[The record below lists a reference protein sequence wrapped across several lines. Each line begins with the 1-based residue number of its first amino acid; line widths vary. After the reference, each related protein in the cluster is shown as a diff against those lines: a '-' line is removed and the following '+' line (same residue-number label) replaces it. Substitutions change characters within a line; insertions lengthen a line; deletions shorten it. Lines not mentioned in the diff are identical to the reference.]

1 MKTCKKLIALT
12 LALVLLVAAFS
23 GCEQVYDDPSS
34 EIKDISREDAIAEME
49 AILSR
54 VDVYQEEA
62 PVDLDMVDYSNE
74 ADALADISVFPVT
87 VQGNGEINLEV
98 AADTELSSDAPDDW
112 MNVLARRFNQ
122 ENHEYNG
129 KKVTITVRQITGGE
143 VVTYMRAGLYRPD
156 LYVPSHGAW
165 GKMLDASGI
174 PTVTLCD
181 RLLGNTAGILISDK
195 VYDGFLEKYKEV
207 NMKTVVEATI
217 NHDLTFAYTYP
228 YASST
233 GLNMLT
239 MILAAFD
246 PANPLSETASSKLME
261 YQKTAPP
268 TAHTTAIMRNNAKR
282 GIVNAMAMEEQAYIL
297 NKELESYV
305 YVPVGIRHD
314 HPVFSF
320 SYVSQ
325 EKQEAAQLFIDYCL
339 SDEAQK
345 LGTEKGFNRHED
357 YPGQEPGLDGYGYLA
372 AQKLWKQNKTGGRPV
387 IAVFVTDVSGSM
399 RGQKLASLKDALLR
413 SAQFINSENY
423 LGLIAYS
430 SDVHEMLPIGQ
441 FDAMQR
447 AKFSGAVKQMSANGG
462 TAIYDAT
469 MAATK
474 MLLEKQK
481 EIPDAIPVMFVLSDG
496 HQEGGVNLSRILP
509 IVKALKIPIYT
520 IGFDMLE
527 EDEAEMRKLSQV
539 SGEADLTDAG
549 EKDVVNVLRGL
560 LNSRT

>member
-1 MKTCKKLIALT
+1 MKRIISLT
-12 LALVLLVAAFS
+12 LVIVLVLACLT
-23 GCEQVYDDPSS
+23 GCSQVYDDPSS
-34 EIKDISREDAIAEME
+34 DVKDISRDDAIAEMD

-54 VDVYQEEA
+54 VSVYEEEA

-87 VQGNGEINLEV
+87 VQGNGEINLEI
-98 AADTELSSDAPDDW
+98 AADTELSSEAPDDW
-112 MNVLARRFNQ
+112 MNILAQRFNS
-122 ENHEYNG
+122 EDHEYNG

-143 VVTYMRAGLYRPD
+143 VVTYMRAGLYQPD

-174 PTVTLCD
+174 QTVTLCD

-195 VYDGFLEKYKEV
+195 VYDSFLEKYKEV
-207 NMKTVVEATI
+207 CMKTVVDATI

-246 PANPLSETASSKLME
+246 PANPLSETASQKLLE

-268 TAHTTAIMRNNAKR
+268 TAHTTAIMRNNAKK
-282 GIVNAMAMEEQAYIL
+282 GIVNAMAMEEQAYVL
-297 NKELESYV
+297 NKELADYI

-320 SYVSQ
+320 SYVSK
-325 EKQEAAQLFIDYCL
+325 EKQEAARLFIDYCL
-339 SDEAQK
+339 TEEAQK
-345 LGTEKGFNRHED
+345 LGYEKGFNRHDD
-357 YPGQEPGLDGYGYLA
+357 YKGQDPGLDGLGYLA
-372 AQKLWKQNKTGGRPV
+372 AQKLWKKNKTGGRPV
-387 IAVFVTDVSGSM
+387 IAVFVTDISGSM
-399 RGQKLASLKDALLR
+399 RGNKIASLQDALLR
-413 SAQFINSENY
+413 SAQFIDSENY

-430 SDVHEMLPIGQ
+430 DDVHVMLPIGQ
-441 FDAMQR
+441 FDSMQR
-447 AKFSGAVKQMSANGG
+447 AKFSGAVKQLGANGG

-469 MAATK
+469 MAAMK
-474 MLLEKQK
+474 MLLDKQK

-509 IVKALKIPIYT
+509 IVKAVKIPIYT
-520 IGFDMLE
+520 IGFEMWE
-527 EDEAEMRKLSQV
+527 EDEAEMKKLSQV
-539 SGEADLTDAG
+539 SGEAELTDAG
-549 EKDVVNVLRGL
+549 DKDIVNVLRGL

>member
-1 MKTCKKLIALT
+1 MKRIIS
-12 LALVLLVAAFS
+12 LVLIFALMLPVFA

-34 EIKDISREDAIAEME
+34 DVKEISRDDAIEEMD
-49 AILSR
+49 AILSQ
-54 VDVYQEEA
+54 VNVIQQDA
-62 PVDLDMVDYSNE
+62 PVDLDMVDYSDE
-74 ADALADISVFPVT
+74 ADALSDISVYPIT
-87 VQGNGEINLEV
+87 VQGNGAINIEI
-98 AADTELSSDAPDDW
+98 AADTELSSEAPDDW
-112 MNVLARRFNQ
+112 MNVLAKKFNQ
-122 ENHEYNG
+122 EDHQYNG

-143 VVTYMRAGLYRPD
+143 VVTYMRAGLYQPD

-174 PTVTLCD
+174 PTITLCD

-195 VYDGFLEKYKEV
+195 VYDSFIAKYKEAT
-207 NMKTVVEATI
+207 MKTVVEATI
-217 NHDLTFAYTYP
+217 NGDLTFAYTYP

-246 PANPLSETASSKLME
+246 PENPLSETAASKLME

-282 GIVNAMAMEEQAYIL
+282 GIVNAMAMEEQAYVL
-297 NKELESYV
+297 NKELENYV

-314 HPVFSF
+314 HPVFTF
-320 SYVSQ
+320 SYVSK

-357 YPGQEPGLDGYGYLA
+357 YKGQDPGLDGMGYLA

-399 RGQKLASLKDALLR
+399 RGTKLATLQDALVR
-413 SAQFINSENY
+413 SAQFISSENY
-423 LGLIAYS
+423 LGLIAFS
-430 SDVHEMLPIGQ
+430 TDVYEMLPIAQ
-441 FDAMQR
+441 FDSMQR
-447 AKFSGAVKQMSANGG
+447 AKFSGAVKQLRADGG
-462 TAIYDAT
+462 TAIYNAT
-469 MAATK
+469 MVATK

-481 EIPDAIPVMFVLSDG
+481 EIPDAIPVMFILSDG
-496 HQEGGVNLSRILP
+496 QQQGGVKLNRILP
-509 IVKALKIPIYT
+509 IVKALNIPIYT
-520 IGFDMLE
+520 IGFEMQS
-527 EDEAEMRKLSQV
+527 EDEEEMRKLSQV

>member
-1 MKTCKKLIALT
+1 MKRIIS
-12 LALVLLVAAFS
+12 LVLVFVLLASAFA
-23 GCEQVYDDPSS
+23 GCREVYDDPASDVK
-34 EIKDISREDAIAEME
+34 EISRDDAIEEMN

-54 VDVYQEEA
+54 VDVYNEDA
-62 PVDLDMVDYSNE
+62 PIDLDMVDYSDE
-74 ADALADISVFPVT
+74 ADALADISVFPIT
-87 VQGNGEINLEV
+87 VQGNGTINIEI
-98 AADTELSSDAPDDW
+98 AADTELSSESPDDW
-112 MNVLARRFNQ
+112 MNVLAKKFNR

-129 KKVTITVRQITGGE
+129 KKVTVTVRQITGGE
-143 VVTYMRAGLYRPD
+143 VVTYMRAGLYQPD

-174 PTVTLCD
+174 QTVTLCD

-195 VYDGFLEKYKEV
+195 VYDGFIEKYKEV
-207 NMKTVVEATI
+207 TMKTVVEATI
-217 NHDLTFAYTYP
+217 NGDLTFAYTYP

-246 PANPLSETASSKLME
+246 PENPLSETASAKLME

-282 GIVNAMAMEEQAYIL
+282 GIVNAMAMEEQAYVL
-297 NKELESYV
+297 NKELENYV
-305 YVPVGIRHD
+305 YIPVGIRHD
-314 HPVFSF
+314 HPVFTF
-320 SYVSQ
+320 TYVDA
-325 EKQEAAQLFIDYCL
+325 EKQEAAKLFINYCL
-339 SDEAQK
+339 TDEAQK

-357 YPGQEPGLDGYGYLA
+357 YEGQDPGLDGMGYLA

-399 RGQKLASLKDALLR
+399 RGNKIASLKDALVR
-413 SAQFINSENY
+413 SAQFISSENY
-423 LGLIAYS
+423 LGLVTYS
-430 SDVHEMLPIGQ
+430 TDVHVMLPIEQ

-469 MAATK
+469 MAAAK
-474 MLLEKQK
+474 MLLDKQK

-520 IGFDMLE
+520 IGFDMTE
-527 EDEAEMRKLSQV
+527 EDEEEMRKLSQV

>member
-1 MKTCKKLIALT
+1 MKSIISLT
-12 LALVLLVAAFS
+12 LVIVLVLACFA
-23 GCEQVYDDPSS
+23 GCSQVYDDPSS
-34 EIKDISREDAIAEME
+34 DVKDISRDDAIAEMD

-54 VDVYQEEA
+54 VSVYEEEA

-87 VQGNGEINLEV
+87 VQGNGEINLEI
-98 AADTELSSDAPDDW
+98 AADTELSSEAPDDW
-112 MNVLARRFNQ
+112 MNILAQRFNR
-122 ENHEYNG
+122 EDHEYNG

-143 VVTYMRAGLYRPD
+143 VVTYMRAGLYQPD

-174 PTVTLCD
+174 QTVTLCD

-195 VYDGFLEKYKEV
+195 VYDSFLEKYKEV
-207 NMKTVVEATI
+207 SMKTVVDATI

-246 PANPLSETASSKLME
+246 PANPLSETASQKLLE

-268 TAHTTAIMRNNAKR
+268 TAHTTAIMRNNAKK
-282 GIVNAMAMEEQAYIL
+282 GIVNAMAMEEQAYVL
-297 NKELESYV
+297 NKELADYI

-320 SYVSQ
+320 SYVSK
-325 EKQEAAQLFIDYCL
+325 EKQEAARLFIDYCL
-339 SDEAQK
+339 TEDAQK
-345 LGTEKGFNRHED
+345 LGYEKGFNRHDD
-357 YPGQEPGLDGYGYLA
+357 YKGQDPGLDGLGYLA
-372 AQKLWKQNKTGGRPV
+372 AQKLWKKNKTGGRPV
-387 IAVFVTDVSGSM
+387 IAVFVTDISGSM
-399 RGQKLASLKDALLR
+399 RGNKIASLQDALLR
-413 SAQFINSENY
+413 SAQFIDSENY

-430 SDVHEMLPIGQ
+430 DDVHVMLPIGQ
-441 FDAMQR
+441 FDSMQR
-447 AKFSGAVKQMSANGG
+447 AKFSGAVKQLSANGR

-469 MAATK
+469 MAAMK
-474 MLLEKQK
+474 MLLDKQK

-509 IVKALKIPIYT
+509 IVKAVKIPIYT
-520 IGFDMLE
+520 IGFEMWE
-527 EDEAEMRKLSQV
+527 EDEAEMKKLSQV
-539 SGEADLTDAG
+539 SGEAELTDAG
-549 EKDVVNVLRGL
+549 DKDVVNVLRGL

>member
-1 MKTCKKLIALT
+1 MRRIIAF
-12 LALVLLVAAFS
+12 ALVCILLVSAFA
-23 GCEQVYDDPSS
+23 GCQKVYDDPSS
-34 EIKDISREDAIAEME
+34 DVKEISRDDAIAEMD

-54 VDVYQEEA
+54 VNVYTEDA
-62 PVDLDMVDYSNE
+62 PVDLDMVDYSDE

-87 VQGNGEINLEV
+87 VQGSGAINIEI

-112 MNVLARRFNQ
+112 MNVLAKKFNQ

-174 PTVTLCD
+174 QTITLCE

-195 VYDGFLEKYKEV
+195 VYDSFIEKYKEV
-207 NMKTVVEATI
+207 SMKTVVEATI
-217 NHDLTFAYTYP
+217 NKDLTFAYTYP

-246 PANPLSETASSKLME
+246 PENPLSETASAKLME

-282 GIVNAMAMEEQAYIL
+282 GIVNAMAMEEQAYVL
-297 NKELESYV
+297 NKELADYV

-314 HPVFSF
+314 HPVFTF
-320 SYVSQ
+320 SYVDQ

-339 SDEAQK
+339 TEDAQK
-345 LGTEKGFNRHED
+345 LGYEKGFNRHED
-357 YPGQEPGLDGYGYLA
+357 YKGQDPGLDGMGYLA

-399 RGQKLASLKDALLR
+399 RGQKIASLQDALVR
-413 SAQFINSENY
+413 SAQFISSENY
-423 LGLIAYS
+423 LGLISYS
-430 SDVHEMLPIGQ
+430 TDVHVLLPIAQ

-520 IGFDMLE
+520 IGFDMMSDDME
-527 EDEAEMRKLSQV
+527 EMRKLSQV

>member
-1 MKTCKKLIALT
+1 MKKIISLSLVF
-12 LALVLLVAAFS
+12 VLLLSCFV
-23 GCEQVYDDPSS
+23 GCSDVYDDPSS
-34 EIKDISREDAIAEME
+34 DVKEISRDDAIEEMD
-49 AILSR
+49 AILSQ
-54 VDVYQEEA
+54 VNVIQQEA
-62 PVDLDMVDYSNE
+62 PVDLDMVDYSDE
-74 ADALADISVFPVT
+74 ADALSDISVYPIT
-87 VQGNGEINLEV
+87 VQGNGAINIEI
-98 AADTELSSDAPDDW
+98 AADTELSSEAPDDW
-112 MNVLARRFNQ
+112 MNVLAKKFNQ
-122 ENHEYNG
+122 EDHQYNG

-143 VVTYMRAGLYRPD
+143 VVTYMRAGLYQPD

-174 PTVTLCD
+174 PTITLCD

-195 VYDGFLEKYKEV
+195 VYDSFIAKYKEAT
-207 NMKTVVEATI
+207 MKTVVEATI
-217 NHDLTFAYTYP
+217 NGDLTFAYTYP

-246 PANPLSETASSKLME
+246 PENPLSETAASKLME
-261 YQKTAPP
+261 YQRTAPP

-282 GIVNAMAMEEQAYIL
+282 GIVNAMAMEEQAYVL
-297 NKELESYV
+297 NKELENYV

-314 HPVFSF
+314 HPVFTF
-320 SYVSQ
+320 SYVSK

-357 YPGQEPGLDGYGYLA
+357 YKGQDPGLDGMGYLA

-399 RGQKLASLKDALLR
+399 RGTKLATLQDALVR
-413 SAQFINSENY
+413 SAQFISSENY
-423 LGLIAYS
+423 LGLIAFS
-430 SDVHEMLPIGQ
+430 TDVYEMLPIAQ
-441 FDAMQR
+441 FDSMQR
-447 AKFSGAVKQMSANGG
+447 AKFSGAVKQLRADGG
-462 TAIYDAT
+462 TAIYNAT
-469 MAATK
+469 MVATK

-481 EIPDAIPVMFVLSDG
+481 EIPDAIPVMFILSDG
-496 HQEGGVNLSRILP
+496 QQQGGVKLNRILP
-509 IVKALKIPIYT
+509 IVKALNIPIYT
-520 IGFDMLE
+520 IGFEMQSADE
-527 EDEAEMRKLSQV
+527 EEMRKLSQV

>member
-1 MKTCKKLIALT
+1 MKKIISLALAAILLIACF
-12 LALVLLVAAFS
+12 A
-23 GCEQVYDDPSS
+23 GCTQVYDDPSS
-34 EIKDISREDAIAEME
+34 DVKDISRDDAIAEMD

-54 VDVYQEEA
+54 VRTYQEEA

-87 VQGNGEINLEV
+87 VLGNGEINLEI

-112 MNVLARRFNQ
+112 MNVLAQRFNR
-122 ENHEYNG
+122 EDHRYNG

-143 VVTYMRAGLYRPD
+143 VVTYMRAGLYQPD

-174 PTVTLCD
+174 QTVTLCD

-195 VYDGFLEKYKEV
+195 VYDSFIQKYKEV
-207 NMKTVVEATI
+207 SMKTVVDATI

-246 PANPLSETASSKLME
+246 PANPLSETASAKLME

-268 TAHTTAIMRNNAKR
+268 TAHTTAIMRNNAKK
-282 GIVNAMAMEEQAYIL
+282 GIVNAMAMEEQAYVL
-297 NKELESYV
+297 NKELADYI

-320 SYVSQ
+320 SYVSK

-339 SDEAQK
+339 TEEAQK
-345 LGTEKGFNRHED
+345 LGYEKGFNRHDD
-357 YPGQEPGLDGYGYLA
+357 YKGQDPGLDGLGYLA
-372 AQKLWKQNKTGGRPV
+372 AQKLWKKNKTGGRPV

-399 RGQKLASLKDALLR
+399 RGNKIASLQDALLR
-413 SAQFINSENY
+413 SAQFIDSENY

-430 SDVHEMLPIGQ
+430 DDIHVMLPIEQ
-441 FDAMQR
+441 FDSMQR
-447 AKFSGAVKQMSANGG
+447 AKFSGAVKQLSANGG

-469 MAATK
+469 MAAMK

-481 EIPDAIPVMFVLSDG
+481 ELPDAIPVMFVLSDG

-509 IVKALKIPIYT
+509 IVKAMKIPIYT
-520 IGFDMLE
+520 IGFEMLD
-527 EDEAEMRKLSQV
+527 EDEDEMKKLSQV
-539 SGEADLTDAG
+539 SGEAELTDAG
-549 EKDVVNVLRGL
+549 DKDVVNVLRGL

>member
-1 MKTCKKLIALT
+1 MKSIISLT
-12 LALVLLVAAFS
+12 LVIVLVLACFA
-23 GCEQVYDDPSS
+23 GCSQVYDDPSS
-34 EIKDISREDAIAEME
+34 DVKDISRDDAIAEMD

-54 VDVYQEEA
+54 VSVYEEEA

-87 VQGNGEINLEV
+87 VQGNGEINLEI
-98 AADTELSSDAPDDW
+98 AADTELSSEAPDDW
-112 MNVLARRFNQ
+112 MNILAQRFNR
-122 ENHEYNG
+122 EDHEYNG

-143 VVTYMRAGLYRPD
+143 VVTYMRAGLYQPD

-174 PTVTLCD
+174 QTVTLCD

-195 VYDGFLEKYKEV
+195 VYDSFLEKYKEV
-207 NMKTVVEATI
+207 SMKTVVDATI

-246 PANPLSETASSKLME
+246 PANPLSETASEKLLE

-268 TAHTTAIMRNNAKR
+268 TAHTTAIMRNNAKK
-282 GIVNAMAMEEQAYIL
+282 GIVNAMAMEEQAYVL
-297 NKELESYV
+297 NKELADYI

-320 SYVSQ
+320 SYVSK
-325 EKQEAAQLFIDYCL
+325 EKQEAARLFIDYCL
-339 SDEAQK
+339 TEDAQK
-345 LGTEKGFNRHED
+345 LGYEKGFNRHDD
-357 YPGQEPGLDGYGYLA
+357 YKGQDPGLDGLGYLA
-372 AQKLWKQNKTGGRPV
+372 AQKLWKKNKTGGRPV
-387 IAVFVTDVSGSM
+387 IAVFVTDISGSM
-399 RGQKLASLKDALLR
+399 RGNKIASLQDALLR
-413 SAQFINSENY
+413 SAQFIDSENY

-430 SDVHEMLPIGQ
+430 DDVHVMLPIGQ
-441 FDAMQR
+441 FDSMQR
-447 AKFSGAVKQMSANGG
+447 AKFSGAVKQLSANGR

-469 MAATK
+469 MAAMK
-474 MLLEKQK
+474 MLLDKQK

-509 IVKALKIPIYT
+509 IVKAVKIPIYT
-520 IGFDMLE
+520 IGFEMWE
-527 EDEAEMRKLSQV
+527 EDEAEMKKLSQV
-539 SGEADLTDAG
+539 SGEAELTDAG
-549 EKDVVNVLRGL
+549 DKDVVNVLRGL

>member
-1 MKTCKKLIALT
+1 MRRIIA
-12 LALVLLVAAFS
+12 LALVCILLVSVFA
-23 GCEQVYDDPSS
+23 GCQKVYDDPSS
-34 EIKDISREDAIAEME
+34 DVKEISRDDAIAEMD

-54 VDVYQEEA
+54 VNVYTEDA
-62 PVDLDMVDYSNE
+62 PVDLDMVDYSDE

-87 VQGNGEINLEV
+87 VQGNGAINIEIAV
-98 AADTELSSDAPDDW
+98 DTELSSDAPDDW
-112 MNVLARRFNQ
+112 MNILAKKFNQ

-174 PTVTLCD
+174 QTITLCE

-195 VYDGFLEKYKEV
+195 VYDSFIEKYKEV
-207 NMKTVVEATI
+207 SMKTVVEATI
-217 NHDLTFAYTYP
+217 NKDLTFAYTYP

-246 PANPLSETASSKLME
+246 PENPLSETASAKLME

-268 TAHTTAIMRNNAKR
+268 TAHTTTIMRNNAKR
-282 GIVNAMAMEEQAYIL
+282 GIVNAMAMEEQAYVL
-297 NKELESYV
+297 NKELADYV

-314 HPVFSF
+314 HPVFTF

-339 SDEAQK
+339 TDDAQK
-345 LGTEKGFNRHED
+345 LGYEKGFNRHED
-357 YPGQEPGLDGYGYLA
+357 YKGQDPGLDGMGYLA

-399 RGQKLASLKDALLR
+399 RGQKIASLQDALVR
-413 SAQFINSENY
+413 SAQFISSENY
-423 LGLIAYS
+423 LGLISYS
-430 SDVHEMLPIGQ
+430 TDVHVLLPIEQ

-509 IVKALKIPIYT
+509 IVKSLKIPIYT
-520 IGFDMLE
+520 IGFDMLDDDME
-527 EDEAEMRKLSQV
+527 EMRKLSQV

>member
-1 MKTCKKLIALT
+1 MKKIISLSLVF
-12 LALVLLVAAFS
+12 VLLLSCFV
-23 GCEQVYDDPSS
+23 GCSDVYDDPSS
-34 EIKDISREDAIAEME
+34 DVKEISRDDAIEEMD
-49 AILSR
+49 AILSQ
-54 VDVYQEEA
+54 VNVIQQEA
-62 PVDLDMVDYSNE
+62 PVDLDMVDYSDE
-74 ADALADISVFPVT
+74 ADALSDISVYPIT
-87 VQGNGEINLEV
+87 VQGNGAINIEI
-98 AADTELSSDAPDDW
+98 AADTELSSEAPDDW
-112 MNVLARRFNQ
+112 MNVLAKKFNQ
-122 ENHEYNG
+122 EDHQYNG

-143 VVTYMRAGLYRPD
+143 VVTYMRAGLYQPD

-174 PTVTLCD
+174 PTITLCD

-195 VYDGFLEKYKEV
+195 VYDSFIAKYKEAT
-207 NMKTVVEATI
+207 MKTVVEATI
-217 NHDLTFAYTYP
+217 NGDLTFAYTYP

-246 PANPLSETASSKLME
+246 PENPLSETAASKLME

-282 GIVNAMAMEEQAYIL
+282 GIVNAMAMEEQAYVL
-297 NKELESYV
+297 NKELENYV

-314 HPVFSF
+314 HPVFTF
-320 SYVSQ
+320 SYVSK

-357 YPGQEPGLDGYGYLA
+357 YKGQDPGLDGMGYLA

-399 RGQKLASLKDALLR
+399 RGTKLATLQDALVR
-413 SAQFINSENY
+413 SAQFISSENY
-423 LGLIAYS
+423 LGLIAFS
-430 SDVHEMLPIGQ
+430 TDVYEMLPIAQ
-441 FDAMQR
+441 FDSMQR
-447 AKFSGAVKQMSANGG
+447 AKFSGAVKQLRADGG
-462 TAIYDAT
+462 TAIYNAT
-469 MAATK
+469 MVATK

-481 EIPDAIPVMFVLSDG
+481 EIPDAIPVMFILSDG
-496 HQEGGVNLSRILP
+496 QQQGGVKLNRILP
-509 IVKALKIPIYT
+509 IVKALNIPIYT
-520 IGFDMLE
+520 IGFEMQS
-527 EDEAEMRKLSQV
+527 EDEEEMRKLSQV

>member
-1 MKTCKKLIALT
+1 MKKLIS
-12 LALVLLVAAFS
+12 LALVFVLLLSCLV
-23 GCEQVYDDPSS
+23 GCQDVYDDPSS
-34 EIKDISREDAIAEME
+34 DVKEISRDDAIQEME

-54 VDVYQEEA
+54 VNVYNEDA
-62 PVDLDMVDYSNE
+62 PVDLDMVDYSDE
-74 ADALADISVFPVT
+74 ADALADISVYPIT
-87 VQGNGEINLEV
+87 VQGNGAINIEI

-112 MNVLARRFNQ
+112 MNILAKKFNQ

-143 VVTYMRAGLYRPD
+143 VVTYMRAGLYQPD

-165 GKMLDASGI
+165 GKMLDASGFQTI
-174 PTVTLCD
+174 TLCE
-181 RLLGNTAGILISDK
+181 RLLGNTAGILISNK
-195 VYDGFLEKYKEV
+195 VYDDFIAKYKEV
-207 NMKTVVEATI
+207 TMKTVVEATI
-217 NHDLTFAYTYP
+217 NKDLTFAYTYP

-246 PANPLSETASSKLME
+246 PENPLSETAANKLME

-282 GIVNAMAMEEQAYIL
+282 GIVNAMAMEEQAYVL
-297 NKELESYV
+297 NKELQDYV

-314 HPVFSF
+314 HPVITF

-325 EKQEAAQLFIDYCL
+325 EKQEAAKLFIDYCL
-339 SDEAQK
+339 TDDAQK

-357 YPGQEPGLDGYGYLA
+357 YKGQDPGLDGMGYLA
-372 AQKLWKQNKTGGRPV
+372 AQKLWKKNKTGGRPV

-399 RGQKLASLKDALLR
+399 RGTKIATLQDALVR
-413 SAQFINSENY
+413 SAQFISSDNY
-423 LGLIAYS
+423 LGLISYS
-430 SDVHEMLPIGQ
+430 SDIHVLLPIDK
-441 FDAMQR
+441 FDSMQR
-447 AKFSGAVKQMSANGG
+447 AKFSGAVKQMNANGG

-474 MLLEKQK
+474 LLLEKQK

-496 HQEGGVNLSRILP
+496 HQEGGVNLDRILP
-509 IVKALKIPIYT
+509 IVKSLKIPIYT
-520 IGFDMLE
+520 IGFGME
-527 EDEAEMRKLSQV
+527 SEDEEEMRKLSQV

>member
-1 MKTCKKLIALT
+1 MKKIIS
-12 LALVLLVAAFS
+12 LALAFILLVSVFA
-23 GCEQVYDDPSS
+23 GCQKVYDDPASDVK
-34 EIKDISREDAIAEME
+34 EISREDAIEEMN
-49 AILSR
+49 AILSK
-54 VDVYQEEA
+54 VNVYQENA
-62 PVDLDMVDYSNE
+62 PVDLDMVDYSDE
-74 ADALADISVFPVT
+74 ADALADISVFPIT
-87 VQGNGEINLEV
+87 VQGDGAINIEI

-112 MNVLARRFNQ
+112 MNVLAKKFNK
-122 ENHEYNG
+122 EDHKYNG

-143 VVTYMRAGLYRPD
+143 VVTYMRAGLYQPD

-174 PTVTLCD
+174 QTITLCD

-195 VYDGFLEKYKEV
+195 VYDGFIQEYKEV
-207 NMKTVVEATI
+207 SMKTVVEATI
-217 NHDLTFAYTYP
+217 NGDLTFAYTYP

-246 PANPLSETASSKLME
+246 PENPLSETASAKLME

-282 GIVNAMAMEEQAYIL
+282 GIVNAMAMEEQAYVL
-297 NKELESYV
+297 NKELADYI

-314 HPVFSF
+314 HPVFTF

-339 SDEAQK
+339 TDEAQK

-357 YPGQEPGLDGYGYLA
+357 YKGQDPGLDGMGYLA

-399 RGQKLASLKDALLR
+399 RGQKIASLQDALVR
-413 SAQFINSENY
+413 SAQFISSENY
-423 LGLIAYS
+423 LGLITYS
-430 SDVHEMLPIGQ
+430 TDVHVMLPIEQ

-474 MLLEKQK
+474 MLLDKQQ

-520 IGFDMLE
+520 IGFDMMDDDME
-527 EDEAEMRKLSQV
+527 EMRKLSQV

>member
-1 MKTCKKLIALT
+1 MKSIISLT
-12 LALVLLVAAFS
+12 LVIVLVLACFA
-23 GCEQVYDDPSS
+23 GCSQVYDDPSS
-34 EIKDISREDAIAEME
+34 DVKDISRDDAIAEMD

-54 VDVYQEEA
+54 VSVYEEEA

-87 VQGNGEINLEV
+87 VRGNGEINLEI
-98 AADTELSSDAPDDW
+98 AADTELSSEAPDDW
-112 MNVLARRFNQ
+112 MNILAQRFNR
-122 ENHEYNG
+122 EDHEYNG

-143 VVTYMRAGLYRPD
+143 VVTYMRAGLYQPD

-174 PTVTLCD
+174 QTVTLCD

-195 VYDGFLEKYKEV
+195 VYDSFLEKYKEV
-207 NMKTVVEATI
+207 SMKTVVDATI

-246 PANPLSETASSKLME
+246 PANPLSETASQKLLE

-268 TAHTTAIMRNNAKR
+268 TAHTTAIMRNNAKK
-282 GIVNAMAMEEQAYIL
+282 GIVNAMAMEEQAYVL
-297 NKELESYV
+297 NKELADYI

-320 SYVSQ
+320 SYVSK
-325 EKQEAAQLFIDYCL
+325 EKQEAARLFIDYCL
-339 SDEAQK
+339 TEEAQK
-345 LGTEKGFNRHED
+345 LGYEKGFNRHDD
-357 YPGQEPGLDGYGYLA
+357 YKGQDPGLDGLGYLA
-372 AQKLWKQNKTGGRPV
+372 AQKLWKKNKTGGRPV
-387 IAVFVTDVSGSM
+387 IAVFVTDISGSM
-399 RGQKLASLKDALLR
+399 RGNKIASLQDALLR
-413 SAQFINSENY
+413 SAQFIDSENY

-430 SDVHEMLPIGQ
+430 DDVHVMLPIGQ
-441 FDAMQR
+441 FDSMQR
-447 AKFSGAVKQMSANGG
+447 AKFSGAVKQLSANGR

-469 MAATK
+469 MAAMK
-474 MLLEKQK
+474 MLLDKQK

-509 IVKALKIPIYT
+509 IVKAVKIPIYT
-520 IGFDMLE
+520 IGFEMWE
-527 EDEAEMRKLSQV
+527 EDEAEMKKLSQV
-539 SGEADLTDAG
+539 SGEAELTDAG
-549 EKDVVNVLRGL
+549 DKDVVNVLRGL

>member
-1 MKTCKKLIALT
+1 MKKIIAFSLVF
-12 LALVLLVAAFS
+12 VLLLSALA
-23 GCEQVYDDPSS
+23 GCNQVYDDPSS
-34 EIKDISREDAIAEME
+34 DVKEISRDDAIEEME
-49 AILSR
+49 AIVSR
-54 VDVYQEEA
+54 VNVYHEDA
-62 PVDLDMVDYSNE
+62 PIDLDMVDYSDE
-74 ADALADISVFPVT
+74 ADALADISVFPIT
-87 VQGNGEINLEV
+87 VQGNGEINIEV

-112 MNVLARRFNQ
+112 MNVLAKRFNQ
-122 ENHEYNG
+122 EGHEYNG
-129 KKVTITVRQITGGE
+129 KTVSITVRQITGGE
-143 VVTYMRAGLYRPD
+143 VVTYMRAGQYQPE

-174 PTVTLCD
+174 QTITLCD
-181 RLLGNTAGILISDK
+181 RLLGNTAGILISNK
-195 VYDGFLEKYKEV
+195 VYDGFIEKYKEA

-217 NHDLTFAYTYP
+217 NGDLTFAYTYP

-246 PANPLSETASSKLME
+246 PANPLSETASGKLME

-282 GIVNAMAMEEQAYIL
+282 GIVNAMAMEEQAYVL
-297 NKELESYV
+297 NEELKDYV
-305 YVPVGIRHD
+305 YIPVGIRHD
-314 HPVFSF
+314 HPVFTF

-325 EKQEAAQLFIDYCL
+325 EKQEAARLFIDYCL
-339 SDEAQK
+339 SDDAQK

-357 YPGQEPGLDGYGYLA
+357 YQGQDPGLDGMGYLA

-399 RGQKLASLKDALLR
+399 RGQKLASLQDALVR
-413 SAQFINSENY
+413 SAQFISADNY
-423 LGLIAYS
+423 LGLVSFS
-430 SDVHEMLPIGQ
+430 SDVYEMLPIAQ
-441 FDAMQR
+441 FDATQR
-447 AKFSGAVKQMSANGG
+447 AKFSGAVKQLRADGG

-469 MAATK
+469 MVAAK

-496 HQEGGVNLSRILP
+496 QQQGGVNLSRILP
-509 IVKALKIPIYT
+509 IVKSLKIPIYT
-520 IGFDMLE
+520 IGFEMFE
-527 EDEAEMRKLSQV
+527 EDMEEMRKLSQV

>member
-1 MKTCKKLIALT
+1 MKRIISLT
-12 LALVLLVAAFS
+12 LVIVLVLACFA
-23 GCEQVYDDPSS
+23 GCSQVYDDPSS
-34 EIKDISREDAIAEME
+34 DIKDISRDDAIAEMD

-54 VDVYQEEA
+54 VSVYEEEA

-87 VQGNGEINLEV
+87 VRGNGEINLEI
-98 AADTELSSDAPDDW
+98 AADTELSSEAPDDW
-112 MNVLARRFNQ
+112 MNILAQRFNS
-122 ENHEYNG
+122 EDHEYNG

-143 VVTYMRAGLYRPD
+143 VVTYMRAGLYQPD

-174 PTVTLCD
+174 QTVTLCD

-195 VYDGFLEKYKEV
+195 VYDSFLEKYKEV
-207 NMKTVVEATI
+207 SMKTVVDATI

-246 PANPLSETASSKLME
+246 PANPLSETASEKLLE

-268 TAHTTAIMRNNAKR
+268 TAHTTAIMRNNAKK
-282 GIVNAMAMEEQAYIL
+282 GIVNAMAMEEQAYVL
-297 NKELESYV
+297 NKELADYI

-320 SYVSQ
+320 SYVSK
-325 EKQEAAQLFIDYCL
+325 EKQEAARLFIDYCL
-339 SDEAQK
+339 TEEAQK
-345 LGTEKGFNRHED
+345 LGYEKGFNRHDD
-357 YPGQEPGLDGYGYLA
+357 YKGQDPGLDGLGYLA
-372 AQKLWKQNKTGGRPV
+372 AQKLWKKNKTGGRPV
-387 IAVFVTDVSGSM
+387 IAVFVTDISGSM
-399 RGQKLASLKDALLR
+399 RGNKIASLQDALLR
-413 SAQFINSENY
+413 SAQFVDSENY

-430 SDVHEMLPIGQ
+430 DDVHVMLPIGQ
-441 FDAMQR
+441 FDSMQR
-447 AKFSGAVKQMSANGG
+447 AKFSGAVKQLSANGR

-469 MAATK
+469 MAAMK
-474 MLLEKQK
+474 MLLDKQK

-509 IVKALKIPIYT
+509 IVKAVKIPIYT
-520 IGFDMLE
+520 IGFEMWE
-527 EDEAEMRKLSQV
+527 EDEAEMKKLSQV
-539 SGEADLTDAG
+539 SGEAELTDAG
-549 EKDVVNVLRGL
+549 DKDIVNVLRGL

>member
-1 MKTCKKLIALT
+1 MKKIISLSLVF
-12 LALVLLVAAFS
+12 VLLLSCFV
-23 GCEQVYDDPSS
+23 GCSDVYDDPSS
-34 EIKDISREDAIAEME
+34 DVKEISRDDAIEEMD
-49 AILSR
+49 AILSQ
-54 VDVYQEEA
+54 VNVIQQDA
-62 PVDLDMVDYSNE
+62 PVDLDMVDYSDE
-74 ADALADISVFPVT
+74 ADALSDISVYPIT
-87 VQGNGEINLEV
+87 VQGNGAINIEI
-98 AADTELSSDAPDDW
+98 AADTELSSEAPDDW
-112 MNVLARRFNQ
+112 MNVLAKKFNQ
-122 ENHEYNG
+122 EDHQYNG

-143 VVTYMRAGLYRPD
+143 VVTYMRAGLYQPD

-174 PTVTLCD
+174 PTITLCD

-195 VYDGFLEKYKEV
+195 VYDSFIAKYKEAT
-207 NMKTVVEATI
+207 MKTVVEATI
-217 NHDLTFAYTYP
+217 NGDLTFAYTYP

-246 PANPLSETASSKLME
+246 PENPLSETAANKLME

-282 GIVNAMAMEEQAYIL
+282 GIVNAMAMEEQAYVL
-297 NKELESYV
+297 NKELENYV

-314 HPVFSF
+314 HPVFTF
-320 SYVSQ
+320 SYVSK

-357 YPGQEPGLDGYGYLA
+357 YKGQDPGLDGMGYLA

-399 RGQKLASLKDALLR
+399 RGTKLATLQDALVR
-413 SAQFINSENY
+413 SAQFISSENY
-423 LGLIAYS
+423 LGLIAFS
-430 SDVHEMLPIGQ
+430 TDVYEMLPIAQ
-441 FDAMQR
+441 FDSMQR
-447 AKFSGAVKQMSANGG
+447 AKFSGAVKQLRADGG
-462 TAIYDAT
+462 TAIYNAT
-469 MAATK
+469 MVATK

-481 EIPDAIPVMFVLSDG
+481 EIPDAIPVMFILSDG
-496 HQEGGVNLSRILP
+496 QQQGGVKLNRILP
-509 IVKALKIPIYT
+509 IVKALNIPIYT
-520 IGFDMLE
+520 IGFEMQS
-527 EDEAEMRKLSQV
+527 EDEEEMRKLSQV

>member
-1 MKTCKKLIALT
+1 MKKLIS
-12 LALVLLVAAFS
+12 LALVFVLLMSLA
-23 GCEQVYDDPSS
+23 GCMNVYDDPADDVK
-34 EIKDISREDAIAEME
+34 EISRDDAIEEME
-49 AILSR
+49 AILSK
-54 VDVYQEEA
+54 VHVYQEDA

-74 ADALADISVFPVT
+74 ADALADISVFPIT
-87 VQGNGEINLEV
+87 VQGNGEINIEI

-112 MNVLARRFNQ
+112 MNVLAKKFNQ

-129 KKVTITVRQITGGE
+129 KKVSVTVRQITGGE
-143 VVTYMRAGLYRPD
+143 VVTYMRAGLYQPD

-165 GKMLDASGI
+165 GKMLEASGI
-174 PTVTLCD
+174 PTITLCD

-195 VYDGFLEKYKEV
+195 VYDGFIEKYKEAT
-207 NMKTVVEATI
+207 MKTVVEATI
-217 NHDLTFAYTYP
+217 NGDLTFAYTYP

-246 PANPLSETASSKLME
+246 PENPLSETASSKLME

-282 GIVNAMAMEEQAYIL
+282 GIVNAMAMEEQAYVL
-297 NKELESYV
+297 NDELKNYV
-305 YVPVGIRHD
+305 YIPVGIRHD
-314 HPVFSF
+314 HPVFTF

-339 SDEAQK
+339 TDDAQK

-357 YPGQEPGLDGYGYLA
+357 YKGQDPGLDGMGYLA

-399 RGQKLASLKDALLR
+399 RGNKLASLQDALVR
-413 SAQFINSENY
+413 SAQFISADNY
-423 LGLIAYS
+423 LGLVAFS
-430 SDVHEMLPIGQ
+430 TDVYEMLPIGQ
-441 FDAMQR
+441 FDATQR
-447 AKFSGAVKQMSANGG
+447 AKFSGAVKQLRADGG

-469 MAATK
+469 MVATK
-474 MLLEKQK
+474 MLLEKQQ
-481 EIPDAIPVMFVLSDG
+481 ELPDAIPVMFILSDG
-496 HQEGGVNLSRILP
+496 QQQGGVNLNRVLP

-520 IGFDMLE
+520 IGFEMLDDDME
-527 EDEAEMRKLSQV
+527 EMRKLSQV

>member
-1 MKTCKKLIALT
+1 MRRIIA
-12 LALVLLVAAFS
+12 LALVCILLVSVFA
-23 GCEQVYDDPSS
+23 GCQKVYDDPSS
-34 EIKDISREDAIAEME
+34 DVKEISRDDAIAEMD

-54 VDVYQEEA
+54 VNVYTEDA
-62 PVDLDMVDYSNE
+62 PVDLDMVDYSDE

-87 VQGNGEINLEV
+87 VQGNGAINIEI

-112 MNVLARRFNQ
+112 MNVLAKKFNQ

-129 KKVTITVRQITGGE
+129 KRVTVTVRQITGGE

-174 PTVTLCD
+174 QTITLCE

-195 VYDGFLEKYKEV
+195 VYNSFIEKYKEV
-207 NMKTVVEATI
+207 SMKTVVEATI
-217 NHDLTFAYTYP
+217 NKDLTFAYTYP

-246 PANPLSETASSKLME
+246 PENPLSETASAKLME

-282 GIVNAMAMEEQAYIL
+282 GIVNAMAMEEQAYVL
-297 NKELESYV
+297 NKELADYV

-314 HPVFSF
+314 HPVFTF

-339 SDEAQK
+339 TDDAQK
-345 LGTEKGFNRHED
+345 LGYEKGFNRHED
-357 YPGQEPGLDGYGYLA
+357 YKGQDPGLDGMGYLA

-399 RGQKLASLKDALLR
+399 RGQKIASLQDALVR
-413 SAQFINSENY
+413 SAQFISSENY
-423 LGLIAYS
+423 LGLISYS
-430 SDVHEMLPIGQ
+430 TDVHVLLPIEQ

-509 IVKALKIPIYT
+509 IVKSLKIPIYT
-520 IGFDMLE
+520 IGFDMLDDDME
-527 EDEAEMRKLSQV
+527 EMRKLSQV

>member
-1 MKTCKKLIALT
+1 MKKLIS
-12 LALVLLVAAFS
+12 LALVFVLLMSLA
-23 GCEQVYDDPSS
+23 GCMNVYDDPADDVK
-34 EIKDISREDAIAEME
+34 EISRDDAIEEME
-49 AILSR
+49 AILSK
-54 VDVYQEEA
+54 VHVYQEDA

-74 ADALADISVFPVT
+74 ADALADISVFPIT
-87 VQGNGEINLEV
+87 VQGNGEINIEI

-112 MNVLARRFNQ
+112 MNVLAKKFNQ

-129 KKVTITVRQITGGE
+129 KKVSVTVRQITGGE
-143 VVTYMRAGLYRPD
+143 VVTYMRAGLYQPD

-165 GKMLDASGI
+165 GKMLEASGI
-174 PTVTLCD
+174 PTITLCD

-195 VYDGFLEKYKEV
+195 VYDGFIEKYKEAT
-207 NMKTVVEATI
+207 MKTVVEATI
-217 NHDLTFAYTYP
+217 NGDLTFAYTYP

-239 MILAAFD
+239 MILTAFD
-246 PANPLSETASSKLME
+246 PENPLSETASSKLME

-282 GIVNAMAMEEQAYIL
+282 GIVNAMAMEEQAYVL
-297 NKELESYV
+297 NDELKNYV
-305 YVPVGIRHD
+305 YIPVGIRHD
-314 HPVFSF
+314 HPVFTF

-339 SDEAQK
+339 TDDAQK

-357 YPGQEPGLDGYGYLA
+357 YKGQDPGLDGMGYLA

-399 RGQKLASLKDALLR
+399 RGNKLASLQDALVR
-413 SAQFINSENY
+413 SAQFISADNY
-423 LGLIAYS
+423 LGLVAFS
-430 SDVHEMLPIGQ
+430 TDVYEMLPIGQ
-441 FDAMQR
+441 FDATQR
-447 AKFSGAVKQMSANGG
+447 AKFSGAVKQLRADGG

-469 MAATK
+469 MVATK
-474 MLLEKQK
+474 MLLEKQQ
-481 EIPDAIPVMFVLSDG
+481 ELPDAIPVMFILSDG
-496 HQEGGVNLSRILP
+496 QQQGGVNLNRVLP

-520 IGFDMLE
+520 IGFEMLDDDME
-527 EDEAEMRKLSQV
+527 EMRKLSQV

>member
-1 MKTCKKLIALT
+1 MKRIIS
-12 LALVLLVAAFS
+12 LVLVFVLLASAFA
-23 GCEQVYDDPSS
+23 GCREVYDDPASDVK
-34 EIKDISREDAIAEME
+34 EISRDDAIEEMN

-54 VDVYQEEA
+54 VDIYYEDA
-62 PVDLDMVDYSNE
+62 PVDLDMVDYSDE
-74 ADALADISVFPVT
+74 ADALADISVFPIT
-87 VQGNGEINLEV
+87 VQGNGAINIEI
-98 AADTELSSDAPDDW
+98 AADTELSSESPDDW
-112 MNVLARRFNQ
+112 MNVLAKKFNQ

-129 KKVTITVRQITGGE
+129 KKVTVTVRQITGGE
-143 VVTYMRAGLYRPD
+143 VVTYMRAGLYQPD

-174 PTVTLCD
+174 QTVTLCD

-195 VYDGFLEKYKEV
+195 VYDGFIEKYKEV
-207 NMKTVVEATI
+207 TMKTVVEATI
-217 NHDLTFAYTYP
+217 NKDLTFAYTYP

-246 PANPLSETASSKLME
+246 PENPLSETASAKLME

-282 GIVNAMAMEEQAYIL
+282 GIVNAMAMEEQAYVL
-297 NKELESYV
+297 NKELENYV

-314 HPVFSF
+314 HPVFTF
-320 SYVSQ
+320 AYVDA
-325 EKQEAAQLFIDYCL
+325 EKQEAAKLFINYCL
-339 SDEAQK
+339 TDEAQK

-357 YPGQEPGLDGYGYLA
+357 YKGQDPGLDGMGYLA

-399 RGQKLASLKDALLR
+399 RGNKIASLKDALVR
-413 SAQFINSENY
+413 SAQFISSENY
-423 LGLIAYS
+423 LGLVAYS
-430 SDVHEMLPIGQ
+430 TDVHVMLPIEQ

-469 MAATK
+469 MAAAK
-474 MLLEKQK
+474 MLLDKQK

-509 IVKALKIPIYT
+509 IVKTLKIPIYT
-520 IGFDMLE
+520 IGFDMLDDDME
-527 EDEAEMRKLSQV
+527 EMRKLSQV

>member
-1 MKTCKKLIALT
+1 MKRILA
-12 LALVLLVAAFS
+12 LALVFVLLLSAFA
-23 GCEQVYDDPSS
+23 GCAKVYDDPSS
-34 EIKDISREDAIAEME
+34 DVKVISEEDAVEEMN
-49 AILSR
+49 AILSK
-54 VDVYQEEA
+54 VKVYQEEA
-62 PVDLDMVDYSNE
+62 PVDLDMVDYSDE
-74 ADALADISVFPVT
+74 ADALADISVYPIT
-87 VQGNGEINLEV
+87 VQGNGAINIEI
-98 AADTELSSDAPDDW
+98 AADTELSSEAPDDW
-112 MNVLARRFNQ
+112 MNVLAKKFNQ

-174 PTVTLCD
+174 QTITLCD

-195 VYDGFLEKYKEV
+195 VYDGFIEKYKEV
-207 NMKTVVEATI
+207 SMKTVVEATI
-217 NHDLTFAYTYP
+217 NKDLTFAYTYP

-246 PANPLSETASSKLME
+246 PENPLSETASAKLME

-282 GIVNAMAMEEQAYIL
+282 GIVNAMAMEEQAYVL
-297 NKELESYV
+297 NQELADYV

-320 SYVSQ
+320 TYVSQ
-325 EKQEAAQLFIDYCL
+325 EKQEAAKLFIDYCL
-339 SDEAQK
+339 SEEAQK

-357 YPGQEPGLDGYGYLA
+357 YKGQDPGLDGYGYLA

-399 RGQKLASLKDALLR
+399 RGNKIASLQDALVR
-413 SAQFINSENY
+413 SAQFIGSENY

-430 SDVHEMLPIGQ
+430 TDVHVLLPIEQ

-469 MAATK
+469 MAAAK
-474 MLLEKQK
+474 MLLDKQK

-520 IGFDMLE
+520 IGFDMLD
-527 EDEAEMRKLSQV
+527 EDMEEMRKLSQV

>member
-1 MKTCKKLIALT
+1 MRRIIA
-12 LALVLLVAAFS
+12 LALVCILLVSVFA
-23 GCEQVYDDPSS
+23 GCQKVYDDPSS
-34 EIKDISREDAIAEME
+34 DVKEISRDDAIAEMD

-54 VDVYQEEA
+54 VNVYTEDA
-62 PVDLDMVDYSNE
+62 PVDLDMVDYSDE

-87 VQGNGEINLEV
+87 VQGNGAINIEI

-112 MNVLARRFNQ
+112 MNILAKKFNQ

-174 PTVTLCD
+174 QTITLCE

-195 VYDGFLEKYKEV
+195 VYDSFIEKYKEV
-207 NMKTVVEATI
+207 SMKTVVEATI
-217 NHDLTFAYTYP
+217 NKDLTFAYTYP

-246 PANPLSETASSKLME
+246 PENPLSETASAKLME

-268 TAHTTAIMRNNAKR
+268 TAHTTTIMRNNAKR
-282 GIVNAMAMEEQAYIL
+282 GIVNAMAMEEQAYVL
-297 NKELESYV
+297 NKELADYV

-314 HPVFSF
+314 HPVFTF

-339 SDEAQK
+339 TDDAQK
-345 LGTEKGFNRHED
+345 LGYEKGFNRHED
-357 YPGQEPGLDGYGYLA
+357 YKGQDPGLDGMGYLA

-399 RGQKLASLKDALLR
+399 RGQKIASLQDALVR
-413 SAQFINSENY
+413 SAQFISSENY
-423 LGLIAYS
+423 LGLISYS
-430 SDVHEMLPIGQ
+430 TDVHVLLPIEQ

-509 IVKALKIPIYT
+509 IVKSLKIPIYT
-520 IGFDMLE
+520 IGFDMLDDDME
-527 EDEAEMRKLSQV
+527 EMRKLSQV